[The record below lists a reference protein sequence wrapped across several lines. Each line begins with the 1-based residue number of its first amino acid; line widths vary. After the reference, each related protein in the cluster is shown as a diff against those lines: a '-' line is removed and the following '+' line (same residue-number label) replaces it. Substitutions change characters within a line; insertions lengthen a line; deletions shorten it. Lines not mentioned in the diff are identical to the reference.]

1 MPIMS
6 IFSGLPSR
14 PNKLVPGSTSTS
26 EFAAH
31 TQRLLPDVHSGTLC
45 FWGVWFGRPH
55 DNRHSVV
62 RAEAEGDCLV
72 LHFNDEEILK
82 VWHPQGWRIDAQQ
95 FVIHSATRVL
105 WQWYW
110 YGRPHAPAN
119 LMSHDFVRQG
129 AEVSFQSTFPINTPG
144 TPTLLEPAVQIH

>member
-1 MPIMS
+1 MS

-14 PNKLVPGSTSTS
+14 QGNPVPGSTG
-26 EFAAH
+26 AATVATH
-31 TQRLLPDVHSGTLC
+31 LQRLLPDVHSGTLC

-55 DNRHSVV
+55 DNCHSVV

-72 LHFNDEEILK
+72 LHFNEKEILK

-105 WQWYW
+105 WQWYY

-119 LMSHDFVRQG
+119 LKSHDFVRQG
-129 AEVSFQSTFPINTPG
+129 EEVRFQSNFPMSTLG
-144 TPTLLEPAVQIH
+144 TPTILEPAVQIR